1 MLLFIAAH
9 AAELLQLTTSSR
21 ASLVYSESNEIRMM
35 LLSLSAS
42 TSFSLAAV
50 FAWGTSD
57 FVGGYAARRTNAF
70 PLTAIAH
77 ISGLFLMA
85 GLALATRSPF
95 PSRTAVV
102 WALIGGLSGGGAL
115 AIFYRALS
123 TGRMG
128 LTAPVAAV
136 LGAAIPTVF
145 GMFREGLPQ
154 AAQVVGFVLAAAG
167 IWLISR
173 TEDDSHSEGIG
184 MAALAGIGFAG
195 FYLCIRQA
203 GDGSAFWIAATSKV
217 ASFALTGV
225 IVLIGRTPREMAP
238 RGIAFGVLAGCL
250 DTIGSVLFIRASQTG
265 RLDAAVV
272 LSSLYPAV
280 TVLLARF
287 ILQEHFTRWKALGMV
302 AALLAVPMIAW
313 R

>member
-1 MLLFIAAH
+1 MTAQF
-9 AAELLQLTTSSR
+9 
-21 ASLVYSESNEIRMM
+21 
-35 LLSLSAS
+35 LSLP
-42 TSFSLAAV
+42 TSLSLAAV

-57 FVGGYAARRTNAF
+57 FLGGYGSRRANAF
-70 PLTAIAH
+70 MLTAIAH
-77 ISGLFLMA
+77 LSGLLLMA
-85 GLALATRSPF
+85 GIALASHAPF
-95 PSRTAVV
+95 PSRSAVA
-102 WALIGGLSGGGAL
+102 WALLGGLSGGGAL
-115 AIFYRALS
+115 AIFYRALA

-136 LGAAIPTVF
+136 LGAAIPTAF
-145 GMFREGLPQ
+145 GIFREGLPQ
-154 AAQVVGFVLAAAG
+154 AAQVVGFVMAATG

-173 TEDDSHSEGIG
+173 TEDESSREGIG

-217 ASFALTGV
+217 ASLTLTGL
-225 IVLIGRTPREMAP
+225 IVLIGRSARDIDR
-238 RGIAFGVLAGCL
+238 RGVALGILAGCL
-250 DTIGSVLFIRASQTG
+250 DIIGSVLFIRASQTG

-287 ILQEHFTRWKALGMV
+287 ILKEHFTRWKALGMV

>member
-1 MLLFIAAH
+1 MTLP
-9 AAELLQLTTSSR
+9 S
-21 ASLVYSESNEIRMM
+21 
-35 LLSLSAS
+35 LSLS
-42 TSFSLAAV
+42 TSFSLGAV
-50 FAWGTSD
+50 FSWGTSD
-57 FVGGYAARRTNAF
+57 FVGGYAARRSNAF
-70 PLTAIAH
+70 LLTAIAH
-77 ISGLFLMA
+77 ISGLLLMT
-85 GLALATRSPF
+85 GVALATHSVF
-95 PSRTAVV
+95 PSRTAVA

-115 AIFYRALS
+115 AIFYRALAS
-123 TGRMG
+123 GRMG

-154 AAQVVGFVLAAAG
+154 AAQVAGFALAAGG

-173 TEDDSHSEGIG
+173 TEDDSPPQGIG

-195 FYLCIRQA
+195 YYLCVKQA
-203 GDGSAFWIAATSKV
+203 GDGSAVWIAATSKV
-217 ASFALTGV
+217 ASFTLTAF
-225 IVLIGRTPREMAP
+225 IVLIGHSLREIDV
-238 RGIAFGVLAGCL
+238 RGIGLGVLAGCL
-250 DTIGSVLFIRASQTG
+250 DIIGSVLFILASQTG

-280 TVLLARF
+280 TVLLARL
-287 ILQEHFTRWKALGMV
+287 ILKEHFTRWKALGMV

>member
-1 MLLFIAAH
+1 MAPQF
-9 AAELLQLTTSSR
+9 
-21 ASLVYSESNEIRMM
+21 
-35 LLSLSAS
+35 LSLP
-42 TSFSLAAV
+42 TNLSLAAV

-57 FVGGYAARRTNAF
+57 FLGGYGARRANAF
-70 PLTAIAH
+70 LLTALAH
-77 ISGLFLMA
+77 LSGMILMA
-85 GLALATRSPF
+85 GVAVATHSPF
-95 PSRTAVV
+95 PTRTAVA
-102 WALIGGLSGGGAL
+102 WALLGGLSGGGAL
-115 AIFYRALS
+115 AIFYRALA

-136 LGAAIPTVF
+136 LGAAIPTAF

-154 AAQVVGFVLAAAG
+154 AAQLVGFVMAATG

-173 TEDDSHSEGIG
+173 TEDESSREGIG

-217 ASFALTGV
+217 ASFILTGL
-225 IVLIGRTPREMAP
+225 IVLIGRSARDIDR
-238 RGIAFGVLAGCL
+238 RGIALGIVAGCL
-250 DTIGSVLFIRASQTG
+250 DIVGSVLFIRASQTG
-265 RLDAAVV
+265 RLDTAVV

-287 ILQEHFTRWKALGMV
+287 VLKEHFTRWKALGMV

>member
-1 MLLFIAAH
+1 M
-9 AAELLQLTTSSR
+9 TPPS
-21 ASLVYSESNEIRMM
+21 
-35 LLSLSAS
+35 LSLP
-42 TSFSLAAV
+42 TTCSLAAV

-57 FVGGYAARRTNAF
+57 FLGGYAARRANAF
-70 PLTAIAH
+70 LLTAIAH
-77 ISGLFLMA
+77 ASGLFLMA
-85 GLALATRSPF
+85 ALAVASHSPF
-95 PSRTAVV
+95 PSRTAVA
-102 WALIGGLSGGGAL
+102 WALVAGLSGGGAL
-115 AIFYRALS
+115 AIFYRALAE
-123 TGRMG
+123 GRMG

-136 LGAAIPTVF
+136 LGAAIPTAF
-145 GMFREGLPQ
+145 GMFREGLPK
-154 AAQVVGFVLAAAG
+154 AAQVAGFVVAAAG

-173 TEDDSHSEGIG
+173 TEDDTHPEGIG
-184 MAALAGIGFAG
+184 MAALSGIGFAG
-195 FYLCIRQA
+195 FYLCIKQA

-217 ASFALTGV
+217 SSFALTGM
-225 IVLIGRTPREMAP
+225 IVLIGRHAREIDQ

-250 DTIGSVLFIRASQTG
+250 DIIGVVLFIHAIQFG

-287 ILQEHFTRWKALGMV
+287 ILREHFTRWKALGMV

>member
-1 MLLFIAAH
+1 MKLLTRRIFSRVSLICSEID
-9 AAELLQLTTSSR
+9 ELPMTLLTLSSP
-21 ASLVYSESNEIRMM
+21 A
-35 LLSLSAS
+35 
-42 TSFSLAAV
+42 SFSLAAV

-57 FVGGYAARRTNAF
+57 FLGGYASRRTNAF
-70 PLTAIAH
+70 LLTAIAH
-77 ISGLFLMA
+77 ISGLLLMA
-85 GLALATRSPF
+85 GLALASHSPF

-102 WALIGGLSGGGAL
+102 WALMGGLSGGGAL

-154 AAQVVGFVLAAAG
+154 AAQIIGFALAAVG

-173 TEDDSHSEGIG
+173 TEDDSPSEGIG

-195 FYLCIRQA
+195 FYLCMKQA
-203 GDGSAFWIAATSKV
+203 GDGSAFWLAATSKV
-217 ASFALTGV
+217 ASFTLTGL
-225 IVLIGRTPREMAP
+225 IVLIGRSAREIDR
-238 RGIAFGVLAGCL
+238 RGIFLGVLAGCL
-250 DTIGSVLFIRASQTG
+250 DVIGSVLFIRASQTG
-265 RLDAAVV
+265 RLDEAVV

-287 ILQEHFTRWKALGMV
+287 ILREHFTRWKALGMV

>member
-1 MLLFIAAH
+1 MTLP
-9 AAELLQLTTSSR
+9 
-21 ASLVYSESNEIRMM
+21 
-35 LLSLSAS
+35 SLSAP

-70 PLTAIAH
+70 LLTAIAH
-77 ISGLFLMA
+77 VSGLFLMA
-85 GLALATRSPF
+85 GVALAIHSPF
-95 PSRTAVV
+95 PSRTAVA
-102 WALIGGLSGGGAL
+102 WALVAGLSGGGAL
-115 AIFYRALS
+115 AIFYRALA

-154 AAQVVGFVLAAAG
+154 AAQVAGFALAAAG

-173 TEDDSHSEGIG
+173 TEDDSRPEGIG

-195 FYLCIRQA
+195 FYLCIKQA

-217 ASFALTGV
+217 ASFTLTGL
-225 IVLIGRTPREMAP
+225 IVLLGRGAREIER

-250 DTIGSVLFIRASQTG
+250 DIIGSVLFIRASQTG

-287 ILQEHFTRWKALGMV
+287 ILREHFTRWKALGMV

>member
-1 MLLFIAAH
+1 MTMPF
-9 AAELLQLTTSSR
+9 
-21 ASLVYSESNEIRMM
+21 
-35 LLSLSAS
+35 LSVP

-57 FVGGYAARRTNAF
+57 FVGGYAARRANAF
-70 PLTAIAH
+70 LLTAIAH
-77 ISGLFLMA
+77 ISGLLLMA
-85 GLALATRSPF
+85 GAALESHAPF
-95 PSRTAVV
+95 PSGTAVM
-102 WALIGGLSGGGAL
+102 WALMGGLSGGAAL
-115 AIFYRALS
+115 AIFYRALA

-136 LGAAIPTVF
+136 LGAVIPTVF

-154 AAQVVGFVLAAAG
+154 ATQSIGFALAATG

-173 TEDDSHSEGIG
+173 TEDDSSTQGVG

-195 FYLCIRQA
+195 YYLCIRQA
-203 GDGSAFWIAATSKV
+203 GDSSAFWLAAIGKVTS
-217 ASFALTGV
+217 FTLTGLIVV
-225 IVLIGRTPREMAP
+225 IGHSVREIDS
-238 RGIAFGVLAGCL
+238 RGFGLGVLAGCL
-250 DTIGSVLFIRASQTG
+250 DVTGSVLFIRASQAG
-265 RLDAAVV
+265 RLDSAVV

-287 ILQEHFTRWKALGMV
+287 ILREHFTRWKALGMV

>member
-1 MLLFIAAH
+1 MTLNI
-9 AAELLQLTTSSR
+9 QL
-21 ASLVYSESNEIRMM
+21 IP
-35 LLSLSAS
+35 

-57 FVGGYAARRTNAF
+57 FVGGYATRRANAF
-70 PLTAIAH
+70 LLTTVAHASGLLLMASLAIATQ
-77 ISGLFLMA
+77 A
-85 GLALATRSPF
+85 QF
-95 PSRTAVV
+95 PSHASIA
-102 WALIGGLSGGGAL
+102 WALSGGISGGLAL

-123 TGRMG
+123 AGRMG

-145 GMFREGLPQ
+145 AMFTEGLPRTIRIL
-154 AAQVVGFVLAAAG
+154 GFLLAGLG

-173 TEDDSHSEGIG
+173 TEDHTSAQGIEL
-184 MAALAGIGFAG
+184 AALAGIGFAG

-203 GDGSAFWIAATSKV
+203 GDGSAMWIASFSRTGALMITATIVSLKKNFREITP
-217 ASFALTGV
+217 AGV
-225 IVLIGRTPREMAP
+225 RWGM
-238 RGIAFGVLAGCL
+238 LAGCL
-250 DTIGSVLFIRASQTG
+250 DVSGSALFVRASQTG

-272 LSSLYPAV
+272 LTSLYPAV

-287 ILQEHFTRWKALGMV
+287 FLKEHFTRWKAVGIL
-302 AALLAVPMIAW
+302 AALLAVPMIAA

>member
-1 MLLFIAAH
+1 MLPS
-9 AAELLQLTTSSR
+9 TT
-21 ASLVYSESNEIRMM
+21 APT
-35 LLSLSAS
+35 A
-42 TSFSLAAV
+42 FSLAAV
-50 FAWGTSD
+50 FSWGTSD
-57 FVGGYAARRTNAF
+57 FVGGYASRRTNAF
-70 PLTAIAH
+70 VLTAIAH
-77 ISGLFLMA
+77 LSGLLLMA
-85 GLALATRSPF
+85 GLALASHSPF
-95 PSRTAVV
+95 PSQTAVA
-102 WALIGGLSGGGAL
+102 WALLGGLLGCGAL

-123 TGRMG
+123 SGRMG
-128 LTAPVAAV
+128 LTTPVAAV

-154 AAQVVGFVLAAAG
+154 AAQIVGFILAAAG

-173 TEDDSHSEGIG
+173 TEDDSPPEGIG

-195 FYLCIRQA
+195 FYLCMKQA
-203 GDGSAFWIAATSKV
+203 GDASAFWLAATSKV
-217 ASFALTGV
+217 ASFTLTAA
-225 IVLIGRTPREMAP
+225 IVLIGRIPRNIDGS
-238 RGIAFGVLAGCL
+238 GIGFGVLAGCL
-250 DTIGSVLFIRASQTG
+250 DVIGSVLFIRASQTG

-287 ILQEHFTRWKALGMV
+287 ILREHFTRWKALGMV